1 VYFCIDDFEI
11 MMSDKS
17 ICADRLKQLVV
28 LLEAPPTYRAA
39 VLLLCVTA
47 GCVGVDTHTSV
58 THEAV
63 TITTIPVTG
72 AVVSD
77 PENDPQFGPMVAVA
91 DFNSDGNPDMA
102 ASDNHDAVSVRLGDG
117 AGGFGAESLFN
128 LNLLTGRP
136 NAVMAKDLN
145 ADGKIDLVMGNDPS
159 VSVLLGNGDGTF
171 GAATTYALLPT
182 LLGGFSSVTAGD
194 FNRDGKLDLAA
205 GEDGGVGV
213 LPGNGDGTFGAR
225 SDFICDQSTHHNS
238 VIAGDFNLDG
248 KIDLVSAGSKS
259 SSVYFFPGNG
269 DGTFAACTA
278 TTVGTTFVPVA
289 GEATHPVSMTTGD
302 FNRDGKPDLATANN
316 FGISVTVL
324 LNQGNG
330 TFVTQDYPFFGHEF
344 DMLFVGATKLDSDD
358 SLDLFVAHQFSV
370 FFMSGSTSGTFTKTS
385 SFSLPSQPRFVVAGH
400 FDHDP
405 TPRNDFLLST
415 EDGNVRLLRGDPES
429 APCTSGC
436 TPFVVGSEGASST
449 SAAPGPTNGLKMSIP
464 SGFRNGDVL
473 YAFLTKNGATGQIVT
488 PAGWTQLDQF
498 ITTDGDF
505 FTTGLWRR
513 VVTDASL
520 EPLSVRF
527 THTDTKAKAMT
538 AYIVAVRG
546 ANPVTP
552 EDAPVAHLSG
562 LDTLSPTNPSVTTVS
577 PSALVLWHEG
587 LTGRAVSSLTGPF
600 GATLLQATKATD
612 SNSGVAVLL
621 QTTPG
626 ATLPGQWRNS
636 DGSTSADFHTLTVA
650 VRPL

>member
-1 VYFCIDDFEI
+1 
-11 MMSDKS
+11 MKRDKNTGVNH
-17 ICADRLKQLVV
+17 LKQLVV
-28 LLEAPPTYRAA
+28 PLGAPPTYRAA

-47 GCVGVDTHTSV
+47 GCADVDTHTSV
-58 THEAV
+58 THEDL

-72 AVVSD
+72 AATLD
-77 PENDPQFGPMVAVA
+77 PENDPQFGPMVALA
-91 DFNSDGNPDMA
+91 DFNGDGNVDMA
-102 ASDNHDAVSVRLGDG
+102 ASDNHSAVSVRLGDG
-117 AGGFGAESLFN
+117 AGGFGAERLFN
-128 LNLLTGRP
+128 LHLLVGRTD
-136 NAVMAKDLN
+136 AVMAKDLN

-159 VSVLLGNGDGTF
+159 VTVLLGNGDGTF
-171 GAATTYALLPT
+171 GAATTYATLPS

-194 FNRDGKLDLAA
+194 FNGDGKLDLAA

-225 SDFICDQSTHHNS
+225 SDFICDASTHHNS

-289 GEATHPVSMTTGD
+289 GEASHPVSMTTGD

-316 FGISVTVL
+316 FGVSVTVL

-330 TFVTQDYPFFGHEF
+330 TFVTQDYPFFGVEF

-358 SLDLFVAHQFSV
+358 SLDLFVAHRSSLFV
-370 FFMSGSTSGTFTKTS
+370 MSGSLSGTFTKTS
-385 SFSLPSQPRFVVAGH
+385 SIALPSQPRFAVAGH

-405 TPRNDFLLST
+405 SPRTDFLVST
-415 EDGNVRLLRGDPES
+415 EDGNVNLVRGDSES

-436 TPFVVGSEGASST
+436 TPFVVGSTRASGT
-449 SAAPGPTNGLKMSIP
+449 LLAPGLTGGLKIAKP
-464 SGFRNGDVL
+464 SGLRDGDVL
-473 YAFLTKNGATGQIVT
+473 YAFLTKTDDVGQIVT
-488 PAGWTQLDQF
+488 PAGWTQLDQL
-498 ITTDGDF
+498 ITTAGDDL
-505 FTTGLWRR
+505 TTGLWRR
-513 VVTDASL
+513 VVTSASTEQL
-520 EPLSVRF
+520 TERF
-527 THTDTKAKAMT
+527 THTDTTAEAMT

-562 LDTLSPTNPSVTTVS
+562 LDSPNPTNPSVTTVS
-577 PSALVLWHEG
+577 RSALVLWHEG
-587 LTGRAVSSLTGPF
+587 LTGRAMSRVDSPF
-600 GATLLQATKATD
+600 PATLLQATEATD

-626 ATLPGQWRNS
+626 ATLPGNWLNRGGAS
-636 DGSTSADFHTLTVA
+636 SADFHTLTVA